1 MKRVPASPSEL
12 ADELASVF
20 PGFHVPAE
28 EGDGEASYHSVM
40 REFAS
45 YFGRNASESSQ
56 KQLRACAELLV
67 RCSAAPGDLENAMD
81 TCFLEHT
88 RQLRVDRELNPHL
101 KEARKGRTK

>member
-28 EGDGEASYHSVM
+28 EGD

-81 TCFLEHT
+81 KCFLEHT
-88 RQLRVDRELNPHL
+88 RQLREDRELNPHL